1 MDIADK
7 AQIEQER
14 AMARF
19 ERSRAATP
27 AAEPR
32 VDCVSCGFE
41 IPKNRREAIP
51 GVQTCVECQVLI
63 ERGVMRL

>member
-7 AQIEQER
+7 AQEEHDR

-19 ERSRAATP
+19 ERARSAAP
-27 AAEPR
+27 VAESAEQ
-32 VDCVSCGFE
+32 CQSCGYE
-41 IPKNRREAIP
+41 IPEACRKGVP
-51 GVQTCVECQVLI
+51 GVQTCIECQTLI